1 MDASKLPKGQ
11 SALKSGDSRPINL
24 PGVYIH
30 KDSGNKFTTAPG
42 DWGVVQ
48 ADHLMSP
55 NWGGAWQRVSDVP
68 TREEL
73 LTARKS
79 QELNDQRAEAKEK
92 AELKVELDKVE
103 AAVASNK
110 N

>member
-1 MDASKLPKGQ
+1 MDASKLPRGQ
-11 SALKSGDSRPINL
+11 SALKDGEGRPQNL

-30 KDSGNKFTTAPG
+30 RESGMKYTTAPG
-42 DWGVVQ
+42 MFGTVQ

-55 NWGGAWQRVSDVP
+55 VWAGAWKRVGDVP

-73 LTARKS
+73 LIARKA
-79 QELNDQRAEAKEK
+79 QELNDQRAEVKEK
-92 AELKVELDKVE
+92 AETKAELDKVE
-103 AAVASNK
+103 AEVTSNK

>member
-1 MDASKLPKGQ
+1 MDASKLPQGQ
-11 SALKSGDSRPINL
+11 SALKDGEGRPQNL

-30 KDSGNKFTTAPG
+30 KPSGQKYTTQPG

-55 NWGGAWQRVSDVP
+55 NWGGEWNRVADVP
-68 TREEL
+68 TKEEI
-73 LTARKS
+73 LTMRKA
-79 QELNDQRAEAKEK
+79 QELNDKRAEAKEK
-92 AELKVELDKVE
+92 SKVE